1 MGFKREFIEMF
12 KDDYKYVGKYVVK
25 PFSFAWWAISIGQG
39 LLGAVGFYLFY
50 ILMWVALG

>member
-25 PFSFAWWAISIGQG
+25 PFSFAWWAINIGQG
-39 LLGAVGFYLFY
+39 LLGAVGFYVFY
-50 ILMWVALG
+50 ILM

>member
-1 MGFKREFIEMF
+1 MDFKREFVEMF

-25 PFSFAWWAISIGQG
+25 PFSFTWWAINIGQG
-39 LLGAVGFYLFY
+39 LLGAVGFYIFY